1 MSYPQL
7 TYPQTTFHPSSFIAR
22 KRNVVF
28 KNTIPYQLSILK
40 KCGTF
45 DAFKLE
51 WRDQYKSDPEHW
63 PIAGDFHH
71 FWDSDLAKWIEG
83 ACYALQ
89 TATEE
94 ELEGLVEIREAVEE
108 VVEMIRGAQMGD
120 GYLNIH
126 YQVVEIERR
135 FSNLRDCHEL

>member
-1 MSYPQL
+1 MAYPQL
-7 TYPQTTFHPSSFIAR
+7 TFPHTSFSPASFIAR
-22 KRNVVF
+22 KRAVVF

-40 KCGTF
+40 RCGTF

-51 WRDQYKSDPEHW
+51 WRDSFKPDPEHW
-63 PIAGDFHH
+63 PLAGDFHH
-71 FWDSDLAKWIEG
+71 LWDSDLGKWVEG

-89 TATEE
+89 SAADD
-94 ELEGLVEIREAVEE
+94 ELEGLSGIEEAVEE
-108 VVEMIRGAQMGD
+108 VVDMIRKAQMED

-126 YQVVEIERR
+126 YQIVELENR